1 MVGETAHNQTQPTK
15 IELNN
20 PKSHTRLQF
29 HPNIIMT
36 YKKATS
42 PRSHASKGNYTS
54 PTSVCNEENEES
66 TRRRVKHCFRALS
79 SVPCDSWCFKFLQAS
94 IYCTSPCKL
103 LISTAVHCTH
113 RLYTLTVH
121 PDRTPRLYTFL
132 SANFASFCSQN
143 VKNCWQNQTFAD
155 KSLYSRHVRSKCTVD
170 MYGRLVQSAR
180 AVFMFE
186 WVLDLVES

>member
-1 MVGETAHNQTQPTK
+1 
-15 IELNN
+15 
-20 PKSHTRLQF
+20 
-29 HPNIIMT
+29 MT

-94 IYCTSPCKL
+94 LYCTSPCKL
-103 LISTAVHCTH
+103 LISTAVHCTL

-143 VKNCWQNQTFAD
+143 VKNCWQNQKFAD